1 MVYLYSDVTGIILVI
16 RYCFS
21 SGIPV
26 LVQYS
31 TNTGN
36 QCRFNRGIPVLGQYW
51 FYSFCIV
58 QVKYRHTFTVLI
70 QALYHLPHCRYY
82 RYMPVLK
89 QYCNST
95 GMFTG
100 LQTALSFISAPS
112 SVVQAAP
119 VSDFRVAMCGDPGS
133 GSVEYNIGSALCHW
147 STSLAES
154 VRTFA
159 HRPRDV
165 VRACSNPEPGS
176 LHWCQI

>member
-1 MVYLYSDVTGIILVI
+1 MRKNKQKHFHPMNLFFICIDTGFIPKASTGQLLLYLYSDVTGIILVI

-100 LQTALSFISAPS
+100 LVTTWA
-112 SVVQAAP
+112 
-119 VSDFRVAMCGDPGS
+119 VSDKRQCFS
-133 GSVEYNIGSALCHW
+133 IIYNFSIPY
-147 STSLAES
+147 
-154 VRTFA
+154 VFFKY
-159 HRPRDV
+159 
-165 VRACSNPEPGS
+165 
-176 LHWCQI
+176 

>member
-1 MVYLYSDVTGIILVI
+1 MNLFFICIDTGFIPKASTGQLLVYLYSDVTGIILVI

-31 TNTGN
+31 TNTGS
-36 QCRFNRGIPVLGQYW
+36 QYRFNRGIPVLGRYW

-58 QVKYRHTFTVLI
+58 QVKYWHTFTVLI

-100 LQTALSFISAPS
+100 IDYKHIQGLLSYRGWLYLKNKLLEI
-112 SVVQAAP
+112 
-119 VSDFRVAMCGDPGS
+119 CKKINKTLI
-133 GSVEYNIGSALCHW
+133 E
-147 STSLAES
+147 
-154 VRTFA
+154 
-159 HRPRDV
+159 
-165 VRACSNPEPGS
+165 
-176 LHWCQI
+176 